1 VTNTVPSKPRMDLY
15 RSITE
20 KIVAAIEAG
29 AGEFVM
35 PWHRSGIRVG
45 RPTNAL
51 SGARYRGI
59 NVVALWAES
68 MLEGYDTGYW
78 ATYKQWQEV
87 GGQVRKG
94 ERGASIVFYTE
105 LPLPDGGSLL
115 PADDDPPQRFVIRGF
130 RVFNAAQV
138 EGWAEPNLPEIP
150 EWQRHEA
157 AEVFIGRTQ
166 AVILHGG
173 EQAYYDR
180 KADLIKVPDK
190 ERFVG
195 SATSSPAEAY
205 YSTMLHELVHWTGAV
220 HRLDRRAGAF
230 GTPEYAFEE
239 LVAELG
245 AAFLCG
251 ELEMQNEPRPDHA
264 AYIANWLRVLR
275 EDNRAIFRAARQAQ
289 TAVEKLAQNREE

>member
-1 VTNTVPSKPRMDLY
+1 MDLY

-29 AGEFVM
+29 VGEFVM
-35 PWHRSGIRVG
+35 PWHLSGTRVG
-45 RPTNAL
+45 KPINAL

-59 NVVALWAES
+59 NVVALWAEAT
-68 MLEGYDTGYW
+68 LARYDTGYW

-105 LPLPDGGSLL
+105 LPPPAGGSLL

-138 EGWAEPNLPEIP
+138 EGWAEPDLPEIP
-150 EWQRHEA
+150 EWQRQEA
-157 AEVFIGRTQ
+157 AEVFIARTR

-180 KADLIKVPDK
+180 KADLIKMPEK

-205 YSTMLHELVHWTGAV
+205 YSTILHELVHWTGAD
-220 HRLDRRAGAF
+220 HRLNRTVGQF
-230 GTPEYAFEE
+230 GTSEYAFEE

-251 ELEMQNEPRPDHA
+251 ELEIQNEPRPDHA
-264 AYIANWLRVLR
+264 TYIANWLTVLKDDSRV
-275 EDNRAIFRAARQAQ
+275 IFRAARQAQ
-289 TAVEKLAQNREE
+289 TAVEKLSQNREE